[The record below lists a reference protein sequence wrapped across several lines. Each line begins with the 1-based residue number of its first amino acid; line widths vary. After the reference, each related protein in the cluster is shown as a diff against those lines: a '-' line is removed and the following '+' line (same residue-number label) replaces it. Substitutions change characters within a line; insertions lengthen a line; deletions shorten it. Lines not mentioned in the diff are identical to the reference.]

1 MKKLIL
7 AAAILAAP
15 LASAQDAPAPP
26 DVNAVIEQMAA
37 VGPEALLARVKELR
51 AVETDLVG
59 QATAL
64 RQQADQKDAEAAALR
79 ARIAAVEKFTGD
91 LAALTAPP
99 PAPAPVEAQPA
110 AAPAPAEAAP
120 APAEI
125 AAAPADA
132 APAAAPAEAAPA
144 PAAAEAV
151 PAEAQPAAAEAA
163 PAPAEAAPAP
173 TQSAA
178 APAAS

>member
-1 MKKLIL
+1 MKKLLIV
-7 AAAILAAP
+7 AAILTAP
-15 LASAQDAPAPP
+15 FAWTQDAPAPP

-51 AVETDLVG
+51 TAETDLVG
-59 QATAL
+59 QAAAL

-91 LAALTAPP
+91 LAAMIAPP
-99 PAPAPVEAQPA
+99 PAAAPVAAQPA

-120 APAEI
+120 AE
-125 AAAPADA
+125 AAAPAPAPAEA
-132 APAAAPAEAAPA
+132 APAPAVAAPAPAAATPAPAEAAPA
-144 PAAAEAV
+144 PAA
-151 PAEAQPAAAEAA
+151 PA
-163 PAPAEAAPAP
+163 PAPAETAP
-173 TQSAA
+173 